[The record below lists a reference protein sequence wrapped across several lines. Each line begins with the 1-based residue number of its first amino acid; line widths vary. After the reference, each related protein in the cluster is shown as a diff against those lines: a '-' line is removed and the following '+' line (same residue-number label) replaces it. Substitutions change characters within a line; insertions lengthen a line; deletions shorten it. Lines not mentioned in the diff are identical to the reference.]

1 MKRFERKLQMKK
13 SLTSQSV
20 RAFLSWR
27 VHKPPPTV
35 RRSTSDWPLAGAMKA
50 FKSLPY
56 ASFAR
61 GAILTSLL
69 NTARCDRNEL
79 GKTKSGQSV
88 GPIYSHVILGFG
100 AAGNAA
106 VDQLLKLGHPLDSI
120 LVVDP
125 QIELK
130 TYNFNPR
137 KEKRLTFHASS
148 AANID
153 VAHKII
159 QLADGSRIHYQNCLI
174 SVGSTSAPLQ
184 PAFVDADCDLQRT
197 VVDLTKLNAPYDLYR
212 TLTKRAGASSVSAAV
227 PNSLSFPRPTSIA
240 VVGANTFETVELAG
254 KLAIAAAQEHFAA
267 VEAQLQ
273 LQRNAKESISVSALP
288 KNPKATNSSNNSNSG
303 TKKTDNESSRI
314 KVENV
319 AVPKDSV
326 ILIYPGY
333 GPMSHSLPRYGK

>member
-1 MKRFERKLQMKK
+1 
-13 SLTSQSV
+13 
-20 RAFLSWR
+20 
-27 VHKPPPTV
+27 
-35 RRSTSDWPLAGAMKA
+35 MKA

-61 GAILTSLL
+61 GAILASLL

-79 GKTKSGQSV
+79 GKTKSGQPV

-100 AAGNAA
+100 TAGNAA
-106 VDQLLKLGHPLDSI
+106 VDQLLKFGHPLDSI

-137 KEKRLTFHASS
+137 KEKRLTFYVSS

-174 SVGSTSAPLQ
+174 SVGSASAPFQ

-212 TLTKRAGASSVSAAV
+212 TLTKSAEASSVSPIV
-227 PNSLSFPRPTSIA
+227 PNSLSYPRPTSIA

-273 LQRNAKESISVSALP
+273 QQRNKQSAKEAISVSALP
-288 KNPKATNSSNNSNSG
+288 MNPKVTNSSNNANSS
-303 TKKTDNESSRI
+303 TKKTDKESNRI

-326 ILIYPGY
+326 MLIYPGY
-333 GPMSHSLPRYGK
+333 GPMSHSLPRYGMCNCECIDIGVCFQIFV